1 MHIDYSDGWY
11 FLSFYFV
18 KNKTT
23 KKPAN
28 KKSDPAE
35 ENKSIIVFDAIPFRL
50 ALLQ

>member
-1 MHIDYSDGWY
+1 MVDIFFHFTFWRT
-11 FLSFYFV
+11 
-18 KNKTT
+18 KQQ

-35 ENKSIIVFDAIPFRL
+35 ENKSIIVSDAISFRL